1 MNTLRE
7 INFETIPIK
16 ELEKICEKEPLIELR
31 ERVMMVDKAV
41 RTMEMPSLAT
51 PTERIELRKN
61 MLSKANL
68 MRQIIAIKEGEQ
80 KQKHDKQE
88 LEFSEK
94 SAKTHVH
101 DKKDLRYC
109 SEPAIIRMASEG
121 TTSVPHDVVQ
131 WLTPQS
137 TELEFLCQSG
147 KKRKLDLTKIPAS
160 LWRTLEEKSMRPIFL
175 TVESSGMIDKKG
187 NRLGLWSDQEHYENV
202 MTQKQISATVVALM
216 VV

>member
-1 MNTLRE
+1 MTTLKE
-7 INFETIPIK
+7 VNFETISLK
-16 ELEKICEKEPLIELR
+16 DLEKIVEKEPLLELR

-41 RTMEMPSLAT
+41 RKMEMPALST
-51 PTERIELRKN
+51 PTERIKLREN

-80 KQKHDKQE
+80 KRIHDKQE

-109 SEPAIIRMASEG
+109 SEPAIVRMASEG
-121 TTSVPHDVVQ
+121 TTIVPHDVVQ
-131 WLTPQS
+131 WLTPTS

-187 NRLGLWSDQEHYENV
+187 NRLGLWSDQENYESV
-202 MTQKQISATVVALM
+202 MSQKQISATVVALM

>member
-1 MNTLRE
+1 MNLKE
-7 INFETIPIK
+7 VNFETISLK
-16 ELEKICEKEPLIELR
+16 DLEKIVEKEPLLELR

-41 RTMEMPSLAT
+41 RKMEMPALST
-51 PTERIELRKN
+51 PIERIQLREN

-80 KQKHDKQE
+80 KRIHDKQE

-109 SEPAIIRMASEG
+109 SEPAIIRMANEG
-121 TTSVPHDVVQ
+121 TTIVPHDVVQ
-131 WLTPQS
+131 WLTPTS

-175 TVESSGMIDKKG
+175 TVEPSGMIDKKG
-187 NRLGLWSDQEHYENV
+187 NHLGVWSNQKDYESV

>member
-1 MNTLRE
+1 MNLKE
-7 INFETIPIK
+7 VNFETISLK
-16 ELEKICEKEPLIELR
+16 DLEKIVEKEPLLELR

-41 RTMEMPSLAT
+41 RKMEMPALST
-51 PTERIELRKN
+51 PIERIQLREN

-80 KQKHDKQE
+80 KRIHDKQE

-109 SEPAIIRMASEG
+109 SEPAIIRMANEG
-121 TTSVPHDVVQ
+121 TTIVPHDVVQ
-131 WLTPQS
+131 WLTPTS

-160 LWRTLEEKSMRPIFL
+160 LWRTLEEKSMRPLFL
-175 TVESSGMIDKKG
+175 TVEPSGMIDKKG
-187 NRLGLWSDQEHYENV
+187 NHLGVWSNQKDYESV

>member
-1 MNTLRE
+1 MNLKE
-7 INFETIPIK
+7 VNFETISIK
-16 ELEKICEKEPLIELR
+16 DLEHICEKEPLMELR

-41 RTMEMPSLAT
+41 RKMEMPTLAT
-51 PTERIELRKN
+51 PTERIKIRED

-80 KQKHDKQE
+80 KQNYDKQE
-88 LEFSEK
+88 REFSEK
-94 SAKTHVH
+94 RAKTHVH

-121 TTSVPHDVVQ
+121 TTSVPHDVVE
-131 WLTPQS
+131 WLTPTS
-137 TELEFLCQSG
+137 TTLEFLCQSG
-147 KKRKLDLTKIPAS
+147 KKKKLDLTKIPAS
-160 LWRTLEEKSMRPIFL
+160 LWRTLEEKSMRPVFL
-175 TVESSGMIDKKG
+175 TVETSGMIDKKG
-187 NRLGLWSDQEHYENV
+187 NHLGLWSDQEHYESV

>member
-1 MNTLRE
+1 MTTLKE
-7 INFETIPIK
+7 VNFESIPIR
-16 ELEKICEKEPLIELR
+16 ELEKICEKESLIELR
-31 ERVMMVDKAV
+31 ERVMSVDKAI
-41 RTMEMPSLAT
+41 RTMQMPTLST
-51 PTERIELRKN
+51 PIEKIDLRKN

-94 SAKTHVH
+94 SAHAHVH

-121 TTSVPHDVVQ
+121 TTRVPHDVVQ
-131 WLTPQS
+131 WLTPTS
-137 TELEFLCQSG
+137 TTLEFLCQSG
-147 KKRKLDLTKIPAS
+147 KRRKLDLTKIPAS

-175 TVESSGMIDKKG
+175 TVESSGMVDKKG
-187 NRLGLWSDQEHYENV
+187 NRLGLWSDQEHYESV
-202 MTQKQISATVVALM
+202 MSQKQISATVVALM